1 MSMPS
6 PETPGFSIKID
17 AEQSVPRVIV
27 TGELDLL
34 TSPQLKEQLT
44 ALTEQEPTRV
54 VLDLTGVSFFDSS
67 ALNVVLH
74 AQREAGEQNFE
85 LAVVPSA
92 AVSRVIDLTGVAD
105 HLTVVHEP
113 PA

>member
-6 PETPGFSIKID
+6 PETPGFSIKIE
-17 AEQSVPRVIV
+17 AEQSAPRVVV

-34 TSPQLKEQLT
+34 TSPQLKDQLAALAEQKPSRLI
-44 ALTEQEPTRV
+44 
-54 VLDLTGVSFFDSS
+54 LDLTGVSFFDSS

-74 AQREAGEQNFE
+74 AQREAGEQSYE

-105 HLTVVHEP
+105 HLTVVYEP

>member
-1 MSMPS
+1 MPS
-6 PETPGFSIKID
+6 PETPGFSIKIE
-17 AEQSVPRVIV
+17 AEQSAPRVVV

-34 TSPQLKEQLT
+34 TSPQLKDQLAALAEQKPSRLI
-44 ALTEQEPTRV
+44 
-54 VLDLTGVSFFDSS
+54 LDLTGVSFFDSS

-74 AQREAGEQNFE
+74 AQREAGEQSYE

-105 HLTVVHEP
+105 HLTVVYEP